1 MGCTSVTGARVMDT
15 GCTTT
20 ASGRVAGLSGTA
32 VFEAETAAGPL
43 VTAVTPQQLRAEGSD
58 TGWGQCPQ
66 QLIAR
71 SSAATTAGFA

>member
-1 MGCTSVTGARVMDT
+1 VEDT

-20 ASGRVAGLSGTA
+20 ASGRTIGPSGA
-32 VFEAETAAGPL
+32 VVFEADTVAGPL

-58 TGWGQCPQ
+58 AGWGQCPQ